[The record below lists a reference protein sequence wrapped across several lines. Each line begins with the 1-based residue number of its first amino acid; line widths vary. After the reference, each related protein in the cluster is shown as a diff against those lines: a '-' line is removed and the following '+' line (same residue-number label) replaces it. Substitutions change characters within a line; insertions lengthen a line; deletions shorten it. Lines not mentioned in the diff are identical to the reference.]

1 MKDARRKVERAEV
14 GWAGDGE
21 GVVVGSGSGN
31 YIMNGMNTRRWVDL
45 AICRMYIPRNCP

>member
-1 MKDARRKVERAEV
+1 MHAVRWNEQKWGGRGAA
-14 GWAGDGE
+14 GE